1 MTFSDI
7 RMAYAA
13 SCKDRRNKGFENKQR
28 LNLSERACSIL
39 RNDMEFY
46 PFVPETDKDLDK
58 IPSTVINYIFNQCK
72 DSAQSSI
79 ALRLKQRQQELEE
92 LLNPVDKYIISKLL
106 QEQQKKLT
114 TAAENRCQSKGYSMI
129 FRINMDNLEYLAS
142 DDGQG
147 ESPFY
152 QDNAGKYI
160 KAVLEEYAELPYVH
174 RERLFYTPI
183 LNTIDTAIS
192 QKNQLKITLKSTT
205 VKGAVRKHIIIY
217 IRPYQVCTDTE
228 GLYNYLV
235 GYMRSSDSNSWHVG
249 AIRISSILKCSATG
263 EGAFLSAATQ
273 KEIKRLLALYGCQ
286 YLSSAH
292 DDLQKIV
299 VQFTPAGE
307 KMYRKMLHLRPQC
320 VQQHPNLVYEFRC
333 SQWQALNYFFKYGRD
348 VKILEPQKLVRSFQ
362 KRYQDA
368 AKQYE

>member
-7 RMAYAA
+7 KTAYDAN
-13 SCKDRRNKGFENKQR
+13 CKYSRKTGFENKQR
-28 LNLSERACSIL
+28 INLSERAYSIL
-39 RNDMEFY
+39 KNDMEFY
-46 PFVPETDKDLDK
+46 PFVLESDKDLDK
-58 IPSTVINYIFNQCK
+58 IPSTVINYIFTQCK

-79 ALRLKQRQQELEE
+79 ALRLKQRQWELEE
-92 LLNPVDKYIISKLL
+92 LLKPVDKYIITKLL
-106 QEQQKKLT
+106 QEQRKNLT
-114 TAAENRCQSKGYSMI
+114 TTAENRCQSKGHSII

-142 DDGQG
+142 DDGQE
-147 ESPFY
+147 ESSFY

-183 LNTIDTAIS
+183 LDKIDTAIS
-192 QKNQLKITLKSTT
+192 QKNQLKITLKSM
-205 VKGAVRKHIIIY
+205 VAKGAVRKHINIY
-217 IRPYQVCTDTE
+217 IRPYQVSTDTE

-235 GYMRSSDSNSWHVG
+235 GYIRSSDSNNWQVG
-249 AIRISSILKCSATG
+249 AIRISSILKCSVTG
-263 EGAFLSAATQ
+263 ESAFLSAATQ

>member
-7 RMAYAA
+7 KTAYDAN
-13 SCKDRRNKGFENKQR
+13 CKYSRKTGFENKQR
-28 LNLSERACSIL
+28 INLSERAFSIL

-46 PFVPETDKDLDK
+46 PFVLESDKDLDK

-72 DSAQSSI
+72 DSAQSSV
-79 ALRLKQRQQELEE
+79 ALRLKQRQRELEE
-92 LLNPVDKYIISKLL
+92 LLSPVDRYIISKLL
-106 QEQQKKLT
+106 QEQRKNLIT
-114 TAAENRCQSKGYSMI
+114 SAENRCQSKGHSMI
-129 FRINMDNLEYLAS
+129 FRINMDNLKYLAS
-142 DDGQG
+142 DDGQA

-152 QDNAGKYI
+152 QNNVGKYI
-160 KAVLEEYAELPYVH
+160 KAVLEEYAELPYIQ
-174 RERLFYTPI
+174 REKHFYAPV
-183 LNTIDTAIS
+183 LREIDTAIS
-192 QKNQLKITLKSTT
+192 YKKQLKVTLKSIVT
-205 VKGAVRKHIIIY
+205 KGENRKHIKVY
-217 IRPYQVCTDTE
+217 IKPYQLCTDTE
-228 GLYNYLV
+228 SLYNYLV
-235 GYMRSSDSNSWHVG
+235 GYIRSADNNKWQVG
-249 AIRISSILKCSATG
+249 AIRLSSILECS
-263 EGAFLSAATQ
+263 EISESAFLSNDAK
-273 KEIKRLLALYGCQ
+273 KEISHLLALYGCQ

-292 DDLQKIV
+292 DELQKIV